1 MTSASAGQ
9 TPDGTGDPDQ
19 PGRTIRTVLVA
30 GATGFVG
37 RHLVPTLVD
46 KGYEVRAMTRHPD
59 TYDGPGAAVGGDVHD
74 PDALK
79 GALQGVDAAY
89 YLVHSLDSP
98 DFERLDR
105 QAAEAFGRAAAEAG
119 VQRIVYLGGLGSDA
133 DSLSAHLRSR
143 REVEKRLGDG
153 GVPVTSLRAGIVI
166 GHNGL
171 SWEMTRQLVERLPMM
186 ITPRWVRTRTQPIA
200 LSDVVRFL
208 VGVLDVPET
217 AGRPFEIG
225 GPDVLSYAEM
235 MRRVAILQGR
245 TILVL
250 PVPVLSPHLSS
261 HWLNLVT
268 DVDTAAGRS
277 LVDSMVNE
285 VTVKDDELHRLVP
298 FRLRS
303 FDEAVAEA
311 LEEREAQRAEATG
324 WKARLRAKLPM
335 SLSYKVPVRHV
346 ETPEVRR
353 RRRRVVLGTSV
364 AGAGLLGFGLNTR
377 PGSAAFYGATLA
389 TAGIY
394 TAGGLAS
401 GPLHLGWIQLQ
412 DRTLNRPIITPILT
426 GAGAFG
432 VFYVGAHVVRL
443 VPPLGKAVATV
454 LQFADEG
461 DERLLYLTTLSN
473 GVAEEIFFRGAV
485 YAALQDLHPT
495 LTSTAVY
502 MVATVP
508 TRNPMLVFA
517 AGLMGMLWGA
527 QRRAS
532 NGLQAPVLTHLTW
545 SSLMLRYLPPVFAD
559 VVPEQTRGTRADV
572 TRRGPKALDAGVAKR
587 AARGWLG

>member
-1 MTSASAGQ
+1 MPTSEQ
-9 TPDGTGDPDQ
+9 TDRPHDP
-19 PGRTIRTVLVA
+19 IRTVLVA

-37 RHLVPTLVD
+37 RHLCPALEA
-46 KGYEVRAMTRHPD
+46 KGYEVRAMTRHPES
-59 TYDGPGAAVGGDVHD
+59 YSGPGKAVFGDVHD
-74 PDALK
+74 ASTLADALE
-79 GALQGVDAAY
+79 GVDAAY

-105 QAAEAFGRAAAEAG
+105 EASQAFGRAAADAG
-119 VQRIVYLGGLGSDA
+119 VQRIVYLGGLGSDG
-133 DSLSAHLRSR
+133 DILSAHLRSR
-143 REVEKRLGDG
+143 REVEQKLGDA
-153 GVPVTSLRAGIVI
+153 GVPVTTLRAGIVI

-186 ITPRWVRTRTQPIA
+186 ITPRWVRTRTQPVA
-200 LSDVVRFL
+200 LSDVVRYL
-208 VGVLDVPET
+208 VAVLEVPET
-217 AGRPFEIG
+217 TGRPLEVG

-235 MRRVAILQGR
+235 MRRVARHQGR

-250 PVPVLSPHLSS
+250 PVPLLSPNLSS

-285 VTVKDDELHRLVP
+285 VVVTDHTLERLVP
-298 FRLRS
+298 LDLRT
-303 FDEAVAEA
+303 FDEAISEA
-311 LEEREAQRAEATG
+311 FEEREQELSQATG

-335 SLSYKVPVRHV
+335 SLSYKVPVRH
-346 ETPEVRR
+346 EESAAVRR
-353 RRRRVVLGTSV
+353 RRRHVVAGTSLV
-364 AGAGLLGFGLNTR
+364 GAGMLGYGLSTK
-377 PGSAAFYGATLA
+377 PGSAAFYGSTLA

-394 TAGGLAS
+394 TVGGLAS

-412 DRTLNRPIITPILT
+412 DRSLNRPIITPILT

-432 VFYVGAHVVRL
+432 VFYVGAHMVKL
-443 VPPLGKAVATV
+443 VPPLAKAVATV

-461 DERLLYLTTLSN
+461 DQRLLYLTTLSN

-495 LTSTAVY
+495 MTSTAVY
-502 MVATVP
+502 MVATLP
-508 TRNPMLVFA
+508 SRNPMLVFA

-545 SSLMLRYLPPVFAD
+545 SSLMLRHLPPVFAD
-559 VVPEQTRGTRADV
+559 VVPEQTRGSRADV
-572 TRRGPKALDAGVAKR
+572 ARHQPSVVRAVTAAVEAPTSVPGLLRRWFR
-587 AARGWLG
+587 

>member
-1 MTSASAGQ
+1 MTSANAGQ
-9 TPDGTGDPDQ
+9 PDPSDRPV
-19 PGRTIRTVLVA
+19 RTVLVA

-37 RHLVPTLVD
+37 RHLCPALEE

-59 TYDGPGAAVGGDVHD
+59 TYEGPGEPVFGDVHD
-74 PDALK
+74 ADTLTDALK
-79 GALQGVDAAY
+79 GVDAAY

-105 QAAEAFGRAAAEAG
+105 EASTAFGRAAAEAG
-119 VQRIVYLGGLGSDA
+119 VQRIVYLGGLGA
-133 DSLSAHLRSR
+133 DEDILSAHLRSR
-143 REVEKRLGDG
+143 REVEKCLGEG
-153 GVPVTSLRAGIVI
+153 GVPVTTLRAGIVI
-166 GHNGL
+166 GHDGL

-186 ITPRWVRTRTQPIA
+186 ITPRWVKTRTQPIA
-200 LSDVVRFL
+200 LSDVVRYL
-208 VGVLDVPET
+208 VGVLEVPET
-217 AGRPFEIG
+217 AGRPLEVG

-235 MRRVAILQGR
+235 MRRVARHQGR

-250 PVPVLSPHLSS
+250 PVPLLSPNLSS

-285 VTVKDDELHRLVP
+285 VVVRDDTLQRLVP
-298 FRLRS
+298 LDLLD
-303 FDEAVAEA
+303 FDQAIGEAF
-311 LEEREAQRAEATG
+311 EERERELSKASG

-335 SLSYKVPVRHV
+335 SLSYKVPVRH
-346 ETPEVRR
+346 EESEEVRR
-353 RRRRVVLGTSV
+353 RRRQVVAGTSLV
-364 AGAGLLGFGLNTR
+364 GAGLLGYGLSTK

-389 TAGIY
+389 TAGVY

-412 DRTLNRPIITPILT
+412 DRTLNRPIVTPILT
-426 GAGAFG
+426 GVGAFG
-432 VFYVGAHVVRL
+432 VFYVGAHVVKL

-454 LQFADEG
+454 LQFADQG
-461 DERLLYLTTLSN
+461 DEKLLYLTTLSN

-495 LTSTAVY
+495 MSSTAVY
-502 MVATVP
+502 MVATIP

-517 AGLMGMLWGA
+517 AGVMGMLWGA

-559 VVPEQTRGTRADV
+559 VIPEQTRGARADV
-572 TRRGPKALDAGVAKR
+572 SRSAPRELGAVASTAGKGIRRR
-587 AARGWLG
+587 WLR